1 VRSSSVASVADG
13 GALCLVR
20 IRTKQQR
27 LAGMNQRIEHIGD
40 TVTLYLG
47 DCLDVLPTL
56 DAI

>member
-1 VRSSSVASVADG
+1 M
-13 GALCLVR
+13 
-20 IRTKQQR
+20 TTP
-27 LAGMNQRIEHIGD
+27 RIEHLSD

>member
-1 VRSSSVASVADG
+1 M
-13 GALCLVR
+13 
-20 IRTKQQR
+20 TTP
-27 LAGMNQRIEHIGD
+27 RIEHLSA

>member
-1 VRSSSVASVADG
+1 MTTPRV
-13 GALCLVR
+13 
-20 IRTKQQR
+20 
-27 LAGMNQRIEHIGD
+27 EHLSD

>member
-1 VRSSSVASVADG
+1 MSERPDMVESVALSA
-13 GALCLVR
+13 
-20 IRTKQQR
+20 
-27 LAGMNQRIEHIGD
+27 